1 MIKIINFMVLTLVSS
16 FILMCLVDPDKLLL
30 IIKELQYKK
39 FLISVLGIIYITYI
53 YYLIRYLLVKLIL
66 DQND

>member
-1 MIKIINFMVLTLVSS
+1 MIKMINFMVLTLVSS
-16 FILMCLVDPDKLLL
+16 FILMCLVNPDKLLL
-30 IIKELQYKK
+30 IIKGLQYKK

>member
-16 FILMCLVDPDKLLL
+16 FILMCLVNPDKILL

-39 FLISVLGIIYITYI
+39 FLISVLGIIYVTYV
-53 YYLIRYLLVKLIL
+53 YYLIRWVLVKLVL

>member
-39 FLISVLGIIYITYI
+39 FLISVLGIIYVTYV
-53 YYLIRYLLVKLIL
+53 YYLIRWVLVKLML

>member
-1 MIKIINFMVLTLVSS
+1 MIKIINFMILTLVSV
-16 FILMCLVDPDKLLL
+16 FIIMCLVNPDKLLL
-30 IIKELQYKK
+30 IIKGLQYKK

>member
-16 FILMCLVDPDKLLL
+16 FILMCLVNPDKLLL

>member
-1 MIKIINFMVLTLVSS
+1 
-16 FILMCLVDPDKLLL
+16 MCFVNPDKILL

-39 FLISVLGIIYITYI
+39 FLISVLGIIYVTYV
-53 YYLIRYLLVKLIL
+53 YYFIRWVLVKLML

>member
-1 MIKIINFMVLTLVSS
+1 MVLTLVSV
-16 FILMCLVDPDKLLL
+16 FIIMCLVNPDKLLL
-30 IIKELQYKK
+30 IIKGLQYKN

-53 YYLIRYLLVKLIL
+53 YYFIRYLLVKLIL

>member
-16 FILMCLVDPDKLLL
+16 FILMCLVNPDKILL

-39 FLISVLGIIYITYI
+39 FLISVLGIIYVTYI
-53 YYLIRYLLVKLIL
+53 YYLIRYLLVKLVL

>member
-16 FILMCLVDPDKLLL
+16 FILMCLVNPDKLLL

-39 FLISVLGIIYITYI
+39 FLNKINYKQKY
-53 YYLIRYLLVKLIL
+53 
-66 DQND
+66 

>member
-1 MIKIINFMVLTLVSS
+1 MIKMINFMVLTLVSV
-16 FILMCLVDPDKLLL
+16 FIIMCLVNPDKLLL
-30 IIKELQYKK
+30 IIKGLQYKN

-53 YYLIRYLLVKLIL
+53 YYFIRYLLVKLIL

>member
-1 MIKIINFMVLTLVSS
+1 MIKMINFMVLTLVSS
-16 FILMCLVDPDKLLL
+16 FILMCLVNPDKLLL
-30 IIKELQYKK
+30 IIKGLQYKK
-39 FLISVLGIIYITYI
+39 FLIFVLGIIYITYI

>member
-1 MIKIINFMVLTLVSS
+1 MIRIINFMVLTSVIS
-16 FILMCLVDPDKLLL
+16 FILMCLVNPDKLLL
-30 IIKELQYKK
+30 IIKGLQYKK

>member
-1 MIKIINFMVLTLVSS
+1 MIKIINFMVFTLVIS
-16 FILMCLVDPDKLLL
+16 FILMCFVNPDKILL

-39 FLISVLGIIYITYI
+39 FLISVLGIIYVTYV
-53 YYLIRYLLVKLIL
+53 YYFIRWVLVKLML

>member
-1 MIKIINFMVLTLVSS
+1 MVLTSVIS
-16 FILMCLVDPDKLLL
+16 FILMCLVNPDKLLL
-30 IIKELQYKK
+30 IIKGLQYKK

>member
-1 MIKIINFMVLTLVSS
+1 MIKIINFMVFTLVIS
-16 FILMCLVDPDKLLL
+16 FILMCFVNPDKLLL